1 MKLIL
6 ILFIIYIAS
15 KTLLNSSILNT
26 IYKIQ
31 WYLRLFLIIIP
42 IIVFFYFPDYFI
54 KFKDSFRKMESVC
67 NSKFGIINI
76 LDLILNFDKKTNI
89 RNNFKVNRN
98 VSESK
103 KKYIAS
109 NQKWK
114 CKSCN
119 NLLDATY
126 EIDHKIPLYKGG
138 TNDVNNLEA
147 LCRNCH
153 GKKTLN
159 DRLFD

>member
-1 MKLIL
+1 M
-6 ILFIIYIAS
+6 
-15 KTLLNSSILNT
+15 
-26 IYKIQ
+26 
-31 WYLRLFLIIIP
+31 
-42 IIVFFYFPDYFI
+42 IV
-54 KFKDSFRKMESVC
+54 
-67 NSKFGIINI
+67 NIINI
-76 LDLILNFDKKTNI
+76 LDIIMSFSKNKAIK
-89 RNNFKVNRN
+89 NNFKVNRN

-114 CKSCN
+114 CKNCN
-119 NLLDATY
+119 NLLDSTY

-138 TNDVNNLEA
+138 NNEIENLEA

-159 DRLFD
+159 DRLFN